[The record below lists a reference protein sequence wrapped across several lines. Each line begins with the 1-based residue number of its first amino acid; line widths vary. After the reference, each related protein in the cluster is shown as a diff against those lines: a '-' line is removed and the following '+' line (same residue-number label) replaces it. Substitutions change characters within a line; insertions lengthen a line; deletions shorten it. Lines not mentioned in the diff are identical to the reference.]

1 MSQSPPHHL
10 LGGVM
15 LRDYAALLAE
25 TRRWPA
31 GEQPPEAWMRR
42 VRESATEARRREGE
56 APAPAFKADLPVL
69 ARREEIAA
77 AIRAHPVVVIA
88 GETGSGKTTQLPQIC
103 LSLGRGVR
111 GMIGHTQPRRLAA
124 RAVAARLADELGGA
138 GERAV
143 GYKIRF
149 GDRTTASTMVKVM
162 TDGVLLAETHDDP
175 DLWAYDTIIID
186 EAHERSLNIDFLLGY
201 LRRLSARRP
210 DLRIIVTSATID
222 PARFSEF
229 FGGAPV
235 LEVSGRAYPVEV
247 RYRVPGHDDDE
258 TPEVD
263 EQAVADAVEELTSPA
278 LPPGDVLVFLPG
290 EREIRSC
297 ARTLERRLA
306 GQDLELLP
314 LFSRLSNE
322 EQDRIFRPGKRR
334 RVILATNVAET
345 SLTVPGIRH
354 VVDTGLARLDR
365 YDPRAR
371 VQRLLVE
378 PISQASCN
386 QRSGRCGR
394 QSAGVCIR
402 LFSKSSFDRRARF
415 TDPEI
420 RRTNLASVILRMK
433 ALGLPPPGAA
443 TADEEEFPF
452 LDRPEAPALRDGYAT
467 LFELGATPSLEPRA
481 PLTALGE
488 RLARIPADPRTAR
501 ILLAGADEGCLREAL
516 ILAAGMSVQDP
527 RERPQGRQP
536 QADAAHEVFRHPGS
550 DFLTL
555 LNMWD
560 QYEHQA
566 EAGTHGALRDWC
578 RAASLSAARM
588 REWQEVLQQLRRL
601 CGELGLR
608 ETGAAPASEDAVH
621 RAMLTGLLGNVC
633 CRAGEGGSFEYA
645 GPRGARVSIFPGSV
659 LFKKAPKWIV
669 AAEIVETTRL
679 YARTVGRIEP
689 EWIEE
694 LGGHVLTVTHSDEHY
709 DAQAGAAMAWE
720 RVTLSGVVVVPRRKA
735 PLARTNP
742 ALARRLFVERALAS
756 GELVS
761 DAPFAIHN
769 RALLARAQ
777 AAEARVRTRNLLAP
791 LGERA
796 AWFEA
801 RLPAEVYDA
810 ASLEAWL
817 ARSPAAE
824 QDVLRLSQANVLSEK
839 AAGALDEARYPA
851 TLALAR
857 GRPALALEYRFEPG
871 KEADGITATVALT
884 DLPAIDADRA
894 AWLVPGWLPEIVH
907 ALLKHL
913 PREHRERLESPTC
926 GPLPKAAAE
935 IAGLVSFG
943 AGALPA
949 ALSEAAEVL
958 TGARVPLEAWRLSAV
973 PEYLRLRLRV
983 VDDHGKEIASER
995 DIAAL
1000 QTRLAARAQRAIAA
1014 GLRSAFE
1021 RENVTEW
1028 DFPDPPEEISVEQEG
1043 GAAALYPAVLDMG
1056 GSVTLTLLEESGP
1069 ARAATALG
1077 VRRLFALAARDELHA
1092 RLDSLAAWPD
1102 LVRWHNALGTTE
1114 ELREAMCALICE
1126 RAFLSGEQPPRTRE
1140 AFEAIRE
1147 RHWGRLSQATME
1159 AAEMVAKILE
1169 PRAKV
1174 AHRLSGGTSRNWAAS
1189 VADMREHA
1197 AYLMPRG
1204 FLGRL
1209 PWERLREYPRY
1220 AEGLRA
1226 RLFRLREEGS
1236 PAETQALAV
1245 FLPNWKRFTAWVV
1258 QAISREKALSEASPS
1273 GSKQAKV
1280 TRGKAPLPQ
1289 SRRAAPT
1296 VNLDAGEWALTPGIL
1311 PPAVAG
1317 YRWALEEYRL
1327 VLFAPDLAGKGVTQ
1341 KQIDEL
1347 WGRVSGT

>member
-1 MSQSPPHHL
+1 
-10 LGGVM
+10 M
-15 LRDYAALLAE
+15 LRDFSSLLAE
-25 TRRWPA
+25 TRRWPEGA
-31 GEQPPEAWMRR
+31 APTEAWLRR
-42 VRESATEARRREGE
+42 VHESAAEARRRASQ
-56 APAPAFKADLPVL
+56 APSPAFSADLPVL
-69 ARREEIAA
+69 ARRGEIAD
-77 AIRAHPVVVIA
+77 AIRANPVVVIA

-124 RAVAARLADELGGA
+124 RAVAARLADELGARGD
-138 GERAV
+138 GAV

-149 GDRTTASTMVKVM
+149 GDRTTAGTMVKVM

-201 LRRLSARRP
+201 LRRLSARRA

-222 PARFSEF
+222 PARFSAF

-235 LEVSGRAYPVEV
+235 IEVSGRTYPVEV
-247 RYRVPGHDDDE
+247 RYRVPGPADDDE

-263 EQAVADAVEELTSPA
+263 ENAVADAVEELTSA
-278 LPPGDVLVFLPG
+278 RVAPGDVLVFLPG

-306 GQDLELLP
+306 GEDLELLP
-314 LFSRLSNE
+314 LYSRLSNE

-378 PISQASCN
+378 PVSQASCN

-394 QSAGVCIR
+394 VSAGVCIR
-402 LFSKSSFDRRARF
+402 LFSKSSFEQRPRF

-443 TADEEEFPF
+443 AEGEEEFPF
-452 LDRPEAPALRDGYAT
+452 LDAPGAQALRDGYAT
-467 LFELGATPSLEPRA
+467 LFELGAIATQEARA

-516 ILAAGMSVQDP
+516 VLAAALSIQDP
-527 RERPQGRQP
+527 RERPHGRQA
-536 QADAAHEVFRHPGS
+536 QADAAHEVFRHPDS

-555 LNMWD
+555 LNVWD
-560 QYEHQA
+560 QYEHQSDS
-566 EAGTHGALRDWC
+566 GTHGALRDWC
-578 RAASLSAARM
+578 RAACLSAARM
-588 REWQEVLQQLRRL
+588 REWFEVLVQLRRL
-601 CGELGLR
+601 CADLGLR
-608 ETGAAPASEDAVH
+608 EAPGRASEDAVH
-621 RAMLTGLLGNVC
+621 RALLTGLLGNVC

-659 LFKKAPKWIV
+659 LFKRAPKWIV

-694 LGGHVLTVTHSDEHY
+694 LGGHVLSHAYSDEHY

-735 PLARTNP
+735 PLAAMDRS
-742 ALARRLFVERALAS
+742 LARALFIERALAG
-756 GELVS
+756 GELS
-761 DAPFAIHN
+761 HNAPFAAHN
-769 RALLARAQ
+769 RGLLAGALS
-777 AAEARVRTRNLLAP
+777 AEARLRARNLLKP
-791 LGERA
+791 LSERR
-796 AWFEA
+796 AWFEH
-801 RLPAEVYDA
+801 RLPQEVHDV
-810 ASLEAWL
+810 ASLNAWL
-817 ARSPAAE
+817 ARAGEDAA
-824 QDVLRLSQANVLSEK
+824 DVLRLSPDDLLTPQA
-839 AAGALDEARYPA
+839 APALDEARYPSS
-851 TLALAR
+851 LALVK
-857 GRPALALEYRFEPG
+857 GRPPLPLGYRFEPG
-871 KEADGITATVALT
+871 KDADGITACVALT
-884 DLPAIDADRA
+884 DLPALDVHRA
-894 AWLVPGWLPEIVH
+894 AWLVPGWLTDLVH

-913 PREHRERLESPTC
+913 PREHRQRLEAPPQ
-926 GPLPKAAAE
+926 GPLAKAASE
-935 IAGLVSFG
+935 ISTLVAFG
-943 AGALPA
+943 DGALPA

-958 TGARVPLEAWRLSAV
+958 TGAGVPPEAWRLSAV
-973 PEYLRLRLRV
+973 PDHLRLRV
-983 VDDHGKEIASER
+983 SVLDEHGKEIAADR
-995 DIAAL
+995 DIEKL
-1000 QTRLAARAQRAIAA
+1000 QSRLAARAQRAIAA
-1014 GLRSAFE
+1014 GLRAAFE
-1021 RENVTEW
+1021 REQVTQW
-1028 DFPDPPEEISVEQEG
+1028 DFPDPPDEVSVTQEG
-1043 GAAALYPAVLDMG
+1043 GASTLYPAVLDMG
-1056 GSVTLTLLEESGP
+1056 GSVTLTLLEEPGH

-1077 VRRLFALAARDELHA
+1077 VRRLFALGARDELLA
-1092 RLDSLAAWPD
+1092 RLDALALWPD
-1102 LVRWHNALGTTE
+1102 LVRWHHALGTNE
-1114 ELREAMCALICE
+1114 ELREALCAHICE
-1126 RAFLSGEQPPRTRE
+1126 RAFLAGEQPPRTRE
-1140 AFEAIRE
+1140 QFEALRE

-1159 AAEMVAKILE
+1159 VTETVARVLE

-1174 AHRLSGGTSRNWAAS
+1174 AHRLSGGVSRNWAAS

-1209 PWERLREYPRY
+1209 TWDRLREYPRY

-1236 PAETQALAV
+1236 PAETQALAA
-1245 FLPNWKRFTAWVV
+1245 FLPRWKRFTAWVV
-1258 QAISREKALSEASPS
+1258 QAMSREKARGEGTPAKTPE
-1273 GSKQAKV
+1273 SKPA
-1280 TRGKAPLPQ
+1280 RGKAPLPQ

-1296 VNLDAGEWALTPGIL
+1296 VNLDAGEWALAPGAL
-1311 PPAVAG
+1311 PPAVAA
-1317 YRWALEEYRL
+1317 YRWGLEEYRL
-1327 VLFAPDLAGKGVTQ
+1327 ALFAPEVPGKGMTE
-1341 KQIDEL
+1341 KQIEDL
-1347 WGRVSGT
+1347 WARVGGA